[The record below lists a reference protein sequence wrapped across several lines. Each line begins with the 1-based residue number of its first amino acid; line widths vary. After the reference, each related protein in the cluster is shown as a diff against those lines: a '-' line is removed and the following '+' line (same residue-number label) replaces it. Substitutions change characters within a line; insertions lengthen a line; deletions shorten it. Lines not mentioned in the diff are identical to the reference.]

1 MKQAL
6 SNLKI
11 RSEEITRTLR
21 WALPRNDKWQA
32 KVGTLVYHTG
42 EIHRSA
48 YSRARYRYGVEI
60 EFDFKFRGEEN
71 LQPTAIVVRN
81 LLRTTLGEKAYSVQR
96 DESLACGFE
105 VVTAPLSLQTLK
117 KLRVIFDDEDVMT
130 CLHTQTLTS
139 GLHITVDPFHTR
151 AQERRFFDYFNNPR
165 HIGALEKV
173 IGRLPNKYC
182 QFRDLSGGMCTIKN
196 HNFVVHLR
204 KNRALEVRVFKSPNS
219 WEQLWQRLEL
229 THKVN
234 KLVRETNL
242 SAVDI
247 HKKIMRGVK

>member
-6 SNLKI
+6 NNLMV
-11 RSEEITRTLR
+11 RAREIIRTLQ

-32 KVGTLVYHTG
+32 TIGTLSYHTR
-42 EIHRSA
+42 EIHHTTH
-48 YSRARYRYGVEI
+48 SRAKYRYGVEI
-60 EFDFKFRGEEN
+60 EMDFKFFSDAA
-71 LQPTAIVVRN
+71 LQTTAIVVRN
-81 LLRTTLGEKAYSVQR
+81 LLRTSLGEKAYSVQR

-105 VVTAPLSLQTLK
+105 VVTAPLSLKSLK
-117 KLRVIFDDEDVMT
+117 KLQVIFNDEDVMT

-139 GLHITVDPFHTR
+139 GLHITVDPFQTR
-151 AQERRFFDYFNNPR
+151 EQERRFFDYFNNPR
-165 HIGALEKV
+165 HIGELEQV

-182 QFRDLSGGMCTIKN
+182 QFRDLRSGMRAINN
-196 HNFVVHLR
+196 HNFVVHIR
-204 KNRALEVRVFKSPNS
+204 SNRALEVRVFKSPAS

-242 SAVDI
+242 SAGDI